1 MPRRPSLIVQAYAGV
16 NYPERPLRVFWR
28 HRWRTVVEIEHQ
40 EQHPDRR
47 CFTVRL
53 VPGRRRRDDTR
64 LRLCY
69 DYADDAWSAE
79 PIPPRP
85 PEATAK

>member
-1 MPRRPSLIVQAYAGV
+1 MSPTPSPIVEAYAGTT
-16 NYPERPLRVFWR
+16 YPERPLRVFW
-28 HRWRTVVEIEHQ
+28 HNRWRTIADVEHQ
-40 EQHPDRR
+40 EQHPDHR

-53 VPGRRRRDDTR
+53 TPGRQRDDTR

-69 DYADDAWSAE
+69 DYRNDAWSAE
-79 PIPPRP
+79 PIPPIP